1 MNFKILN
8 DNINFSNEFV
18 KLNEI
23 RGIFLEEA
31 LNSVSTFRNKF
42 KEKFNDNEQ
51 VKKDAEAFGY
61 EYLKQYISKAIG
73 IIKDFNVKN
82 IDLLSAK
89 IQDVIFTDALVDN
102 RNKVVIYI
110 SFILTSIIVIVST
123 IILGKIQ

>member
-82 IDLLSAK
+82 INEDEFFKDYYLLK
-89 IQDVIFTDALVDN
+89 YYTWENIT
-102 RNKVVIYI
+102 
-110 SFILTSIIVIVST
+110 
-123 IILGKIQ
+123 

>member
-73 IIKDFNVKN
+73 ICDMLGEWVENGEFPDDF
-82 IDLLSAK
+82 D
-89 IQDVIFTDALVDN
+89 T
-102 RNKVVIYI
+102 
-110 SFILTSIIVIVST
+110 
-123 IILGKIQ
+123 LGKIVEDICFNNAKRYFNVEM

>member
-1 MNFKILN
+1 MKFNILN

-61 EYLKQYISKAIG
+61 EYLKQYIYAPSSG
-73 IIKDFNVKN
+73 RGR
-82 IDLLSAK
+82 SGPRR
-89 IQDVIFTDALVDN
+89 T
-102 RNKVVIYI
+102 RP
-110 SFILTSIIVIVST
+110 
-123 IILGKIQ
+123 